1 MQKEKTKMNKN
12 KKVEEIINEWKR
24 CVELYKNKTITIEDV
39 KRLYNLERNIKLSS
53 KDLKCIYDDYYFRNC
68 VGSKTLADK
77 LFESKGLEVS
87 EYQKLPLKLAN
98 IKLDDK
104 VLDFGCGRGEI
115 IFQTAN
121 LGAISTGLDF
131 SLDTIK
137 IAQYVRE
144 MHTPEIRNRT
154 NFVLC
159 NGEEIPFPDNTF
171 DKVFLLDVF
180 EHLSNEE
187 LYSTLS
193 EIKRALKPDGLL
205 IIHTSPNGW
214 RKTYGYWI
222 TSIIHFIRHYKIPVH
237 PRILELKE
245 NPYYI
250 LHVNEQSILSLKL
263 FLYKCGFKSKVW
275 TQKSKTGSKNNNII
289 ETLHG
294 WIFDHELY
302 TLSSPKK

>member
-1 MQKEKTKMNKN
+1 MSQN

-24 CVELYKNKTITIEDV
+24 CVELYKNKKITIEDA
-39 KRLYNLERNIKLSS
+39 KKLYNIERNIKLSS

-68 VGSKTLADK
+68 VGNKTLADK
-77 LFESKGLEVS
+77 FFESKGLEVG

-98 IKLDDK
+98 IKPDDK
-104 VLDFGCGRGEI
+104 VLDVGCGRGEI

-131 SLDTIK
+131 SPDTIK
-137 IAQYVRE
+137 IAQYVQE
-144 MHTPEIRNRT
+144 MHLPEIRNRT

-205 IIHTSPNGW
+205 IIHTSPNKW
-214 RKTYGYWI
+214 IKTYGYWI
-222 TSIIHFIRHYKIPVH
+222 TLIIHIIRHRKISVR

-250 LHVNEQSILSLKL
+250 VHVNEQSILSLKL
-263 FLYKCGFKSKVW
+263 LLYRCGFRSDVW
-275 TQKSKTGSKNNNII
+275 TQKSKIGSKNNNII
-289 ETLHG
+289 KTIYG

-302 TLSSPKK
+302 ALATPKK